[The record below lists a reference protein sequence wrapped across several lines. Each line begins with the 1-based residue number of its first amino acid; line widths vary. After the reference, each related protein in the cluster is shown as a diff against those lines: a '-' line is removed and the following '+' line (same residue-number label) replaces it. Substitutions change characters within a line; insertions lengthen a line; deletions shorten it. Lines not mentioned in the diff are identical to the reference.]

1 MILAWAGRA
10 AVWGVLA
17 ALAASAALA
26 GYGTVRRHVRAQKA
40 AAAAA
45 RLAFVLATAALALL
59 AAALLADRFELVYV
73 AGNSRRLMAWPY
85 KIGALWAGQ
94 AGSLLLWLW
103 MLTLAAALVSGQGR
117 PGGAGRPGLAVPALA
132 VLACIGVFFALLV
145 AVVENPFAVR
155 TPPPAD
161 GRGMNPLLQN
171 PSMLAHPL
179 LTYLGFVGFSVP
191 YAFAVAALWT
201 RRTDASWLR
210 RSRWWALASWLM
222 LSTGILIGG
231 QWAYVEL
238 GWGGYWGWDPVENS
252 SLLPWLTSTA
262 FLHSA
267 MVEER
272 RGMLRVWNFVLVMA
286 TFWLTLLGTFL
297 TRSGIVASVHAFAQ
311 SAIGPWFV
319 AFLGVVTAVSVFLL
333 VDRLRDLRGEPEFE
347 SYLSRE
353 VGFLFNNLLFL
364 AAALAVLWGT
374 LFPLISRMQG
384 TEVTVGAPFF
394 NRVAG
399 PLLLGV
405 VALMGVGPLL
415 AWRRSDPRW
424 VTRNLLPPAA
434 AALAAAQVL
443 VIAGIR
449 RPVPVLGF
457 ALLVFVAVITLAEI
471 GRGAASRA
479 RAAGEPLLRALVRV
493 FASNPRRYG
502 GYVVHLGVVVMAA
515 GIIASSAY
523 ATEVQAPLRLGESV
537 TVGPF
542 RVRYLGV
549 DQEEHD
555 GVPTLYANLEVRRG
569 QEVVAYL
576 RPAKTLHP
584 GFVET
589 MGATT
594 EVAVLGGL
602 DRDLYAVLAGVD
614 DAGTTAGFELMSKP
628 LVSWIWVGGYLI
640 MAGTAFSLWP
650 RPRRAFSPAV
660 EPLLE
665 ELSDLESER
674 RVGKVDEEAYQ
685 QRRRLLAAALEDRLA
700 RDRELEAAFDARVR
714 QLLEEGT

>member
-1 MILAWAGRA
+1 MR
-10 AVWGVLA
+10 
-17 ALAASAALA
+17 
-26 GYGTVRRHVRAQKA
+26 
-40 AAAAA
+40 
-45 RLAFVLATAALALL
+45 
-59 AAALLADRFELVYV
+59 
-73 AGNSRRLMAWPY
+73 
-85 KIGALWAGQ
+85 GALG
-94 AGSLLLWLW
+94 
-103 MLTLAAALVSGQGR
+103 
-117 PGGAGRPGLAVPALA
+117 
-132 VLACIGVFFALLV
+132 GVF
-145 AVVENPFAVR
+145 
-155 TPPPAD
+155 PP
-161 GRGMNPLLQN
+161 
-171 PSMLAHPL
+171 
-179 LTYLGFVGFSVP
+179 T
-191 YAFAVAALWT
+191 
-201 RRTDASWLR
+201 
-210 RSRWWALASWLM
+210 
-222 LSTGILIGG
+222 
-231 QWAYVEL
+231 
-238 GWGGYWGWDPVENS
+238 
-252 SLLPWLTSTA
+252 
-262 FLHSA
+262 
-267 MVEER
+267 
-272 RGMLRVWNFVLVMA
+272 
-286 TFWLTLLGTFL
+286 
-297 TRSGIVASVHAFAQ
+297 
-311 SAIGPWFV
+311 
-319 AFLGVVTAVSVFLL
+319 
-333 VDRLRDLRGEPEFE
+333 
-347 SYLSRE
+347 
-353 VGFLFNNLLFL
+353 
-364 AAALAVLWGT
+364 
-374 LFPLISRMQG
+374 
-384 TEVTVGAPFF
+384 
-394 NRVAG
+394 
-399 PLLLGV
+399 
-405 VALMGVGPLL
+405 
-415 AWRRSDPRW
+415 
-424 VTRNLLPPAA
+424 
-434 AALAAAQVL
+434 
-443 VIAGIR
+443 
-449 RPVPVLGF
+449 
-457 ALLVFVAVITLAEI
+457 
-471 GRGAASRA
+471 
-479 RAAGEPLLRALVRV
+479 
-493 FASNPRRYG
+493 PRRYG